1 MTRRVLVLDDDQDR
15 HDGFDKIFPGGQVIH
30 ALDYEEFKSALPLGP
45 FDLVCLDHD
54 LGSTADPDGNVVL
67 RKSGMDAA
75 QALVDLPPQLRPK
88 QVLVHS
94 HNSIAS
100 PKMVQVLRDAGIP
113 VAQKPYQNP

>member
-1 MTRRVLVLDDDQDR
+1 MNKKILILDDDQGR
-15 HDGFDKIFPGGQVIH
+15 HDGFTKIFPQDQVTH
-30 ALDYEEFKSALPLGP
+30 ALDYDQFRDALPLGP

-54 LGSTADPDGNVVL
+54 LGGTADPDGNVVL

-94 HNSIAS
+94 HNTSAS

-113 VAQKPYQNP
+113 VARKPYSCP